1 MFDSFEGLIPFWLMT
16 RFVVK
21 DEDRAVIR
29 VIRKCWIAFAGS
41 GVPECDPAPPWPRYT
56 PDDDRLMDFGGTL
69 EVRRNFRKRQL
80 DAQERAMGD
89 VLSAQ
94 RRSFEELLDG
104 SSDR

>member
-1 MFDSFEGLIPFWLMT
+1 M
-16 RFVVK
+16 
-21 DEDRAVIR
+21 IR
-29 VIRKCWIAFAGS
+29 VIRKCWVAFARS
-41 GVPECDPAPPWPRYT
+41 GVPECDPAPRWPRYT
-56 PDDDRLMDFGGTL
+56 RQDDRLMDFGATP

-80 DAQERAMGD
+80 DAQESAMGD